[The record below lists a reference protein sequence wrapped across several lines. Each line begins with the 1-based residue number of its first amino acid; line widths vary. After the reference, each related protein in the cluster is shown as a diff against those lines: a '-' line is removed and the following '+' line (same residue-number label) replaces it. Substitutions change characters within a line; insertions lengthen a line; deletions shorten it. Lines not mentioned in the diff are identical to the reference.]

1 MLSGCYIPCP
11 HIHKYNIRY
20 KRDKA
25 SEICFDPPD
34 FYGALNLF
42 VIGGYG
48 KYFSNIGNIFDN
60 RYLILYLISVP

>member
-1 MLSGCYIPCP
+1 MHSGCYIPYP

-25 SEICFDPPD
+25 SGICFDPPD

-42 VIGGYG
+42 VIGGFG
-48 KYFSNIGNIFDN
+48 
-60 RYLILYLISVP
+60 